1 MQTDKNI
8 ELQLDGLITKA
19 SAQTSDTGEEFVMIE
34 GYANTPS
41 ADRVRDVIPISTWQ
55 DPDALKSY
63 LKNPIILAFHD
74 HEKPIGK
81 MEEYKVDANGLWI
94 RAKISKIDEE
104 VFKSIKEGILKSFSV
119 GFRLKDI
126 EYDENNDQWILTK
139 LDLYEISVVS
149 VPCNQDSVFSLAKSL
164 SHESYTKLL
173 KECKK
178 TIKKPSKVSN
188 IFELAQVLGCI
199 KEEK

>member
-1 MQTDKNI
+1 MSEQENQDQSTVKAKTSWKEDAIKNGETDKNI

-81 MEEYKVDANGLWI
+81 MEEYNV
-94 RAKISKIDEE
+94 E
-104 VFKSIKEGILKSFSV
+104 
-119 GFRLKDI
+119 
-126 EYDENNDQWILTK
+126 
-139 LDLYEISVVS
+139 
-149 VPCNQDSVFSLAKSL
+149 L
-164 SHESYTKLL
+164 S
-173 KECKK
+173 
-178 TIKKPSKVSN
+178 
-188 IFELAQVLGCI
+188 
-199 KEEK
+199 

>member
-19 SAQTSDTGEEFVMIE
+19 NTQTSDTGEEFIMIE
-34 GYANTPS
+34 GYANTTS
-41 ADRVRDVIPISTWQ
+41 TDRSGDVIPISTWK
-55 DPDALKSY
+55 DPDALKNY

-104 VFKSIKEGILKSFSV
+104 VFKSVKEGILKSFSV

-139 LDLYEISVVS
+139 LELYEISVVS

-178 TIKKPSKVSN
+178 TIKKPIKVSN